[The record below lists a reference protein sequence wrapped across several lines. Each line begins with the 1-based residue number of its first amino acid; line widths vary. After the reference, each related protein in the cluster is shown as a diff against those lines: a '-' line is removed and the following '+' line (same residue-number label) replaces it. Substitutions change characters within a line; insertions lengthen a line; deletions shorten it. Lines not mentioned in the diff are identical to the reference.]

1 MAETM
6 NISVADKVHEEISRR
21 MAAEG
26 KTNRSEY
33 VEELIRIGL
42 AEIKEV
48 EKHEIQS
55 DRKANGK

>member
-6 NISVADKVHEEISRR
+6 NISVADKVYEEISRR

-42 AEIKEV
+42 AETKEV
-48 EKHEIQS
+48 EI
-55 DRKANGK
+55 

>member
-6 NISVADKVHEEISRR
+6 NISVADKVYEEITRR

-26 KTNRSEY
+26 KSNRSEY

-42 AEIKEV
+42 AETKEV
-48 EKHEIQS
+48 EKDGQQQGRS
-55 DRKANGK
+55 